1 MGTKNTGWGVTSGFG
16 GDVVEEIA
24 SWRQSAFTRR

>member
-1 MGTKNTGWGVTSGFG
+1 VTSGFG